1 MNKDYMFAQEEIKAL
16 KLFFI
21 LFYVT
26 FLGNDIIY
34 YSFIVPEPQLDK
46 YVFPDEGLGVWFYIW
61 MALVAFICIS
71 LMKTRY
77 LRAIKYILFIAFIFL
92 DFINNMLMYYG
103 TTKVF
108 LAGNLVEVFFIFF
121 SPFFVNK
128 RYFWIVTTGII
139 GKYALVGVILQTTTV
154 MVAITLCFIFG
165 VVCWLLLIRFQ
176 SYIETIEQ
184 VHIKMKAEEKLVAL
198 GRLATAIGHEIRNP
212 LTALKG
218 FTKLQ
223 AEKYPR
229 DHTYYDI
236 MTQEIERMNEIVGEL
251 MLFGKPKS
259 KEYEMND
266 IEEIILY
273 VIQVVEQSASKQGIT
288 IQTDFQESLSKI
300 NCDEKQMK
308 QVFLNL
314 IKNAIEAMP
323 NGGNIF
329 VQAVV
334 NKDEI
339 HIRITDTGCG
349 IPEGKI
355 PKLKEAFYTT
365 KEHGT
370 GLGLMI
376 TSKFIEEH
384 EGKLH
389 FESSLGVGTTVAL
402 TLPVYNKKKFS

>member
-1 MNKDYMFAQEEIKAL
+1 MNKAYMFVKEEIKSL
-16 KLFFI
+16 KLFLI
-21 LFYVT
+21 LFYIS
-26 FLGNDIIY
+26 FFGNDIIY

-46 YVFPDEGLGVWFYIW
+46 YVFPEEGLGVWFYIW
-61 MALVAFICIS
+61 MVLVAFICIY

-77 LRAIKYILFIAFIFL
+77 LHTVKYILFFAFIFF

-103 TTKVF
+103 TNKVF

-128 RYFWIVTTGII
+128 RYFWIVTAGII
-139 GKYALVGVILQTTTV
+139 GKYALVGVILHTTTI
-154 MVAITLCFIFG
+154 MVAIALCAIFA
-165 VVCWLLLIRFQ
+165 VICWLLLIRFQ
-176 SYIETIEQ
+176 SYVETVEE
-184 VHIKMKAEEKLVAL
+184 VHIKMKEAEKLAVL

-223 AEKYPR
+223 AEKHPQ
-229 DHTYYDI
+229 DSTYYDI

-251 MLFGKPKS
+251 MLFGKPRS
-259 KEYEMND
+259 KEHDIND
-266 IEEIILY
+266 IKKIVTY
-273 VIQVVEQSASKQGIT
+273 VIQIVEQSASKQGIT
-288 IQTDFQESLSKI
+288 IQTEFPKSLPKI
-300 NCDEKQMK
+300 NCDENQMK

-314 IKNAIEAMP
+314 IKNAIEAMQ
-323 NGGNIF
+323 NGGDIF
-329 VQAVV
+329 VQAVAS
-334 NKDEI
+334 KDEV

-349 IPEGKI
+349 IPESKI
-355 PKLKEAFYTT
+355 PKLREAFYTT

-370 GLGLMI
+370 GLGLMV

-389 FESSLGVGTTVAL
+389 FKSSVGVGTTVEVL
-402 TLPVYNKKKFS
+402 LPIT

>member
-1 MNKDYMFAQEEIKAL
+1 MNKAHMLAQEEIKAL
-16 KLFFI
+16 KLFVI

-61 MALVAFICIS
+61 MTLVALACIY
-71 LMKTRY
+71 LMKTKY
-77 LRAIKYILFIAFIFL
+77 LRAVKYTLFIAFIFF
-92 DFINNMLMYYG
+92 DFINNMLIYYG

-108 LAGNLVEVFFIFF
+108 LAGNLVEIFFIFF

-128 RYFWIVTTGII
+128 RYFWIVKIGII
-139 GKYALVGVILQTTTV
+139 GKYALVGFVLQTTTV
-154 MVAITLCFIFG
+154 MVAIALCSIFG
-165 VVCWLLLIRFQ
+165 IVCWLLLIRFQ
-176 SYIETIEQ
+176 SYIETVEQ
-184 VHIKMKAEEKLVAL
+184 VHIKMKAEEKLAAL

-223 AEKYPR
+223 AEKHPE
-229 DHTYYDI
+229 DNIYYDI

-259 KEYEMND
+259 KEYELYN

-273 VIQVVEQSASKQGIT
+273 VIQIVEQSASKQEIV
-288 IQTDFQESLSKI
+288 IQTDFPNPLPKI
-300 NCDEKQMK
+300 TCDEKQMK

-314 IKNAIEAMP
+314 IKNSIEAMP
-323 NGGNIF
+323 SGGNIF
-329 VQAVV
+329 VQTVA
-334 NKDEI
+334 NKGEI

-349 IPEGKI
+349 IPESKI

-384 EGKLH
+384 EGNLR
-389 FESSLGVGTTVAL
+389 FESSVGIGTTVEVL
-402 TLPVYNKKKFS
+402 LPVKL